1 MVKEH
6 QVYIV
11 IVIGMLITIAFT
23 YYFARFVTE
32 GYEKDRRQR
41 SMMLYNSGVLDIP
54 AVNRH
59 LDSMGVKERINPPN
73 DINGHASAAWKV
85 IDKQLVQTTHPYM
98 HVLLPL
104 PVLVWSLTANIML
117 VGLVRSRQREG
128 TEVTGEKPT
137 E

>member
-1 MVKEH
+1 MVKER

-11 IVIGMLITIAFT
+11 IVIGLLITIAFT

-41 SMMLYNSGVLDIP
+41 SMMLYDAGVLDIP

-59 LDSMGVKERINPPN
+59 LDSIGVKERIHPPN
-73 DINGHASAAWKV
+73 DVNGHASAVWKL
-85 IDKQLVQTTHPYM
+85 IDNELVQTTHPYM
-98 HVLLPL
+98 HVLLPI

-117 VGLVRSRQREG
+117 VGLVQRKQREG
-128 TEVTGEKPT
+128 CGAV
-137 E
+137 